1 VHRLEPGVTDPK
13 REVLT
18 PDERMSVADIVD
30 AYTAGSAYVNG
41 LDDLTGRIQV
51 GALAD
56 LVLLD
61 RDLLT
66 AEHDPE
72 TLGQVRLTLVEGEP
86 VFDPSG
92 LAT

>member
-1 VHRLEPGVTDPK
+1 MPH
-13 REVLT
+13 
-18 PDERMSVADIVD
+18 ERMSVEDIID

-41 LDDLTGRIQV
+41 LDGLTGRVMV

-61 RDLLT
+61 RDLLV

-72 TLGQVRLTLVEGEP
+72 TLGRPRLTLVDGQP
-86 VFDPSG
+86 VFDPEG
-92 LAT
+92 LAS